1 MTADESC
8 KQLIPCIQSDCDGP
22 SSSHTFT

>member
-8 KQLIPCIQSDCDGP
+8 KQLIPCIQSACDGT